1 MPWTAHYVSD
11 GVYTAF
17 SGRTSAGDILAAVRD
32 FFAHDFA
39 RGPRFALFDYTD
51 VTEFD
56 VDSTGVERILMHD
69 RNAAAVHRDVAVAIV
84 APAAIVYGLARMWQ
98 IRLDPTPWH
107 TAVVTS
113 LPEALRWLADHGV
126 DPAHLAIPQG

>member
-1 MPWTAHYVSD
+1 MPWTSHYVSD

-17 SGRTSAGDILAAVRD
+17 SGHIASGDILAAVRD

-39 RGPRFALFDYTD
+39 GKRRFALFDYTD

-56 VDSTGVERILMHD
+56 VDSTGVQRIVMHD
-69 RNAAAVHRDVAVAIV
+69 QNAAAVHRDVAVAIV

-107 TAVVTS
+107 TAVFTS
-113 LPEALRWLADHGV
+113 LPEALRWLVDHGV
-126 DPAHLAIPQG
+126 DPAPLAIPQR

>member
-17 SGRTSAGDILAAVRD
+17 SGATTGDDILGAMKD
-32 FFAHDFA
+32 FFTHAFS

-56 VDSTGVERILMHD
+56 VDYVGLEYIIMED
-69 RNAAAVHRDVAVAIV
+69 RRAEGAHPDVAIALV

-98 IRLDPTPWH
+98 MRLDPTPWR
-107 TAVVTS
+107 TIVVTS
-113 LPEALRWLADHGV
+113 LPEALRWLGDQGI
-126 DPAHLAIPQG
+126 DTEHLSVPQG

>member
-1 MPWTAHYVSD
+1 MSWNAHYVAD

-17 SGRTSAGDILAAVRD
+17 SGRVTGGDILAAVKD
-32 FFAHDFA
+32 FFAHAFA

-51 VTEFD
+51 VTELD
-56 VDSTGVERILMHD
+56 LDSTGVERIVMHD
-69 RNAAAVHRDVAVAIV
+69 RNAAAIHRDVAVAIV

-107 TAVVTS
+107 TTIVTS
-113 LPEALRWLADHGV
+113 LPEALRWLGDQGV
-126 DPAHLAIPQG
+126 DTERLATPKG